1 MTALDVPPRDPA
13 DGEGASAD
21 GAAAASG
28 GTRVITGPAPPLPSG
43 LTHQPALDGLRGL
56 AVAGVLLF
64 HGGVPWAQGGFLGV
78 STFFTLSG
86 FLITT
91 LLLTERERSD
101 HIDLKRFWGR
111 RFRRLMPAA
120 LACLF
125 GVCLFAVTVATTAQ
139 LQGLRG
145 DALSALFYVA
155 NWHFIVVD
163 KSYGDLFTDPSPV
176 QHFWS
181 LAIEEQFYV
190 VFPLLA
196 FFVLARAKASRAV
209 FGAILLGLTVGSVAL
224 TIALHHPGLD
234 PARVYYGTDTR
245 AAELLIGALLA
256 VLLSGKVELPKGWPR
271 HVSAA
276 AGAIAL
282 ALCLFW
288 WATVDQRTGWL
299 FEGGLAVYAVCTA
312 AIILAAVNA
321 TPVRAVLSITGL
333 RLLGKI
339 SYGVYLYHWPIFLW
353 LSPRA
358 TGLSLWPLFALRL
371 SVTLAVA
378 VLSYHLLEWPVR
390 ERRWPRGPNRM
401 LVAPAAVLL
410 LVVAILG
417 VTWDPPPPELD
428 FEGGETPAT
437 VPIEADV
444 DSAGATD
451 PLAVERVLLMG
462 DSVMQQAFGAIE
474 RPLQREGVQVGYA
487 GGPGSGPLF
496 PQGDWS
502 SQLSDWLTEFQPDVV
517 VMEACCDYTDFAD
530 ELYVDAEGNEV
541 LPGTDEMF
549 VAWDQEVQALIA
561 QVEATGAPIL
571 FVQPAPV
578 QTNGFYGPIEQQV
591 SRLRE
596 VYADYGD
603 LEGVSLLDWGEI
615 LAPDGDFTWDVDVDG
630 ESVKVRADDGV
641 HNTEVGNALLS
652 RATVDAI
659 FSEGRHPPGESPTS
673 STTTTAAPG

>member
-1 MTALDVPPRDPA
+1 MTALDTPPLDPTSDEPA
-13 DGEGASAD
+13 
-21 GAAAASG
+21 GAATSEAAVSTAVRG
-28 GTRVITGPAPPLPSG
+28 RPS
-43 LTHQPALDGLRGL
+43 LVHQPALDGLRGL

-91 LLLTERERSD
+91 LLLTERQ
-101 HIDLKRFWGR
+101 HTGGVDLRRFWSR

-125 GVCLFAVTVATTAQ
+125 GVVLFAATVATAEQ

-155 NWHFIVVD
+155 NWHFILVD
-163 KSYGDLFTDPSPV
+163 RSYGDLFTDPSPV

-190 VFPLLA
+190 VFPLIAYAL
-196 FFVLARAKASRAV
+196 LRSSRPSRWV
-209 FGAILLGLTVGSVAL
+209 FGTVLSVLIVGSVAL
-224 TIALHHPGLD
+224 TISLHHPGLD

-256 VLLSGKVELPKGWPR
+256 VVFSGRIELSSRMARLV
-271 HVSAA
+271 
-276 AGAIAL
+276 AGAVGAL
-282 ALCLFW
+282 ALGLCLFW
-288 WATVDQRTGWL
+288 WATVDQRTPWL
-299 FEGGLAVYAVCTA
+299 FEGGLAVYALCSA

-321 TPVRAVLSITGL
+321 TPVRALLSVTAL

-353 LSPRA
+353 LSPRR
-358 TGLSLWPLFALRL
+358 TGLSLWPLFGLRV
-371 SVTLAVA
+371 SVTLVVA
-378 VLSYHLLEWPVR
+378 IASYHLLEWPVR
-390 ERRWPRGPNRM
+390 ERRWPTGPNRL
-401 LVAPAAVLL
+401 LVAPVVVIC
-410 LVVAILG
+410 LVVGILG
-417 VTWDPPPPELD
+417 VTWDPPAPALD
-428 FEGGETPAT
+428 FTSSTAPAT
-437 VPIEADV
+437 IPLEPEAD
-444 DSAGATD
+444 DAATADD

-462 DSVMQQAFGAIE
+462 DSVMQQAFSAIE
-474 RPLQREGVQVGYA
+474 RPLQNDDVQVGFA

-502 SQLSDWLTEFQPDVV
+502 AQLADWLPRFQPDVV

-549 VAWDQEVQALIA
+549 VSWEDEVRGLIA
-561 QVEATGAPIL
+561 QVTDTGAAVL
-571 FVQPAPV
+571 WVMPAPV
-578 QTNGFYGPIEQQV
+578 QTNGFYGPIERQV
-591 SRLRE
+591 DRLRE
-596 VYADYGD
+596 MYVDFGEI
-603 LEGVSLLDWGEI
+603 EGVTLLDWGEV
-615 LAPDGDFTWDVDVDG
+615 LAPEGDFTWEVEADG
-630 ESVKVRADDGV
+630 RTARVRSDDGV
-641 HNTEVGNALLS
+641 HNTEFGNALLA
-652 RATVDAI
+652 RITADGVFAD
-659 FSEGRHPPGESPTS
+659 GRHPPDEAVPP
-673 STTTTAAPG
+673 AAPATSVPPG